1 MGCFCGDAGFGLQNV
16 EFENV
21 DDADDRNVV
30 VPDGDKNEV
39 GCGRENQNDEVIG
52 LITLY

>member
-1 MGCFCGDAGFGLQNV
+1 MLNV

-30 VPDGDKNEV
+30 VPDGNKNDV
-39 GCGRENQNDEVIG
+39 VCGREKQSDEVIG
-52 LITLY
+52 LITLC